1 MAIEVISDEDGDYT
15 ERIPD
20 TAPATEPDDVP
31 AAQTGENAY
40 SAEPSFP
47 AAPDWHD
54 PDFDVI
60 LEPRSW

>member
-31 AAQTGENAY
+31 AAQAGEDAY
-40 SAEPSFP
+40 SSEPLVP
-47 AAPDWHD
+47 AAAPDWHD
-54 PDFDVI
+54 PD
-60 LEPRSW
+60 LALQPRSW

>member
-20 TAPATEPDDVP
+20 TAPATEPDGMTASEADEE
-31 AAQTGENAY
+31 GY
-40 SAEPSFP
+40 SAEPPFP
-47 AAPDWHD
+47 AVPDWHD